1 MKAEIQNPLTTS
13 DHAKNIGICI
23 EFTSIANIIA
33 NAKNDLSLINEMDK
47 FKGKVENFMWGF
59 GSGHMW
65 VKQIVKNKP
74 RQQVLF
80 VQY

>member
-23 EFTSIANIIA
+23 EFTGIANIIA